1 MLKKLLDLKVIL
13 IILLV
18 LSWVAAGVFFYM
30 YKGDVDGQLAA
41 KDSEI
46 ATLNDSLTA
55 IGELVPAYTVGA
67 DVPSGKKIE
76 ETDLVQIDVPVSMA
90 TNLVQ
95 DMEELVGKHFRLN
108 MTAGSVL
115 TTDCV
120 YEEVITSD
128 MRYYDVVLDQL
139 PIGLKIGEYVDIRIK
154 YGTGADFVGIA
165 HRQVAEINGKVV
177 KLILS
182 EEDIHMY
189 SDMLIDNIV
198 YNESF
203 TSPKDLNGDGEL
215 NDNVEAVGS
224 ILYAVTYVEGGN
236 QDKSE
241 SFYAPST
248 LVQGIMAGDPN
259 LNERKLSETDL
270 VLRRK
275 MIEAGLGDA
284 ASRDT
289 ASKVR
294 DTIVQAITDGKN
306 EYDRRVE
313 KELEAAQRE
322 AEGY

>member
-1 MLKKLLDLKVIL
+1 MLKKLLNLKVIL
-13 IILLV
+13 IVLLV
-18 LSWVAAGVFFYM
+18 LSWVATGVFFYM
-30 YKGDVDGQLAA
+30 YKGDVDSQLAA

-46 ATLNDSLTA
+46 ASLNDSLTA

-139 PIGLKIGEYVDIRIK
+139 PIGLKVGEYVDIRIK
-154 YGTGADFVGIA
+154 FGTGADFVGIS
-165 HRQVAEINGKVV
+165 HRQVAEINGNVI

-198 YNESF
+198 YNETF
-203 TSPKDLNGDGEL
+203 ISPNDVNGDGQL
-215 NDNVEAVGS
+215 NDKIEAVGS
-224 ILYAVTYVEGGN
+224 IMYAITYVEGGN
-236 QDKSE
+236 QEKSDN
-241 SFYAPST
+241 FYAPSA

-259 LNERKLSETDL
+259 LTDRKLSETDL

-275 MIEAGLGDA
+275 LIEAGFGDGA
-284 ASRDT
+284 VRDT
-289 ASKVR
+289 AAKLR
-294 DTIVQAITDGKN
+294 DTITDAVKDGKQI
-306 EYDRRVE
+306 YDRRVE
-313 KELEAAQRE
+313 AELKAAEEA
-322 AEGY
+322 GM

>member
-1 MLKKLLDLKVIL
+1 MLKKLLNLKVIL
-13 IILLV
+13 IVLLI
-18 LSWVAAGVFFYM
+18 LSWVATGVFFYM
-30 YKGDVDGQLAA
+30 YKGDVDSQLAA

-46 ATLNDSLTA
+46 ASLNDSLTA

-128 MRYYDVVLDQL
+128 MRYYDVVLNQL
-139 PIGLKIGEYVDIRIK
+139 PIGLQVGEYVDIRIK
-154 YGTGADFVGIA
+154 YGTGADFVGIS
-165 HRQVAEINGKVV
+165 HRQVAQINGNVL

-203 TSPKDLNGDGEL
+203 TSPNDLNGDGNL
-215 NDNVEAVGS
+215 NDTIYPVGS
-224 ILYAVTYVEGGN
+224 ILYAVNYVEGGN
-236 QDKSE
+236 QEKAE

-259 LNERKLSETDL
+259 LGDRKLSETDL

-275 MIEAGLGDA
+275 LIEAGLGDA
-284 ASRDT
+284 ADRDT
-289 ASKVR
+289 AARVR
-294 DTIVQAITDGKN
+294 ETITSAIQVGQL
-306 EYDRRVE
+306 EYNKRVE
-313 KELEAAQRE
+313 AELRAAAEA
-322 AEGY
+322 GM

>member
-1 MLKKLLDLKVIL
+1 MLKKLLNLKVIL
-13 IILLV
+13 IVLLI
-18 LSWVAAGVFFYM
+18 LSWVATGVFFYM
-30 YKGDVDGQLAA
+30 YKGDVDSQLAA

-46 ATLNDSLTA
+46 ASLNDSLTA

-120 YEEVITSD
+120 YEEVITPD
-128 MRYYDVVLDQL
+128 MRYYDVIVDQL
-139 PIGLKIGEYVDIRIK
+139 PIGLQPGDFVDIRIK
-154 YGTGADFVGIA
+154 FGTGADFVGIS
-165 HRQVAEINGKVV
+165 HRQVAEINGNVL
-177 KLILS
+177 KLILT
-182 EEDIHMY
+182 EEDIHVY
-189 SDMLIDNIV
+189 SDMTVDNIV
-198 YNESF
+198 YNEAF
-203 TSPKDLNGDGEL
+203 TSPEDLDKDGKL
-215 NDNVEAVGS
+215 NDKIDAVGS
-224 ILYAVTYVEGGN
+224 IMYAVEYVEGGN
-236 QDKSE
+236 QEKASNY
-241 SFYAPST
+241 YAPSS

-259 LNERKLSETDL
+259 LSERKLSETDL

-284 ASRDT
+284 ASRNT

-294 DTIVQAITDGKN
+294 DVITNAVKEGKK
-306 EYDRRVE
+306 EYDKRVE
-313 KELEAAQRE
+313 AELKAAQE
-322 AEGY
+322 AGM

>member
-1 MLKKLLDLKVIL
+1 MLKKLLNLKVIL
-13 IILLV
+13 IVLLI
-18 LSWVAAGVFFYM
+18 LSWVATGVFFYM
-30 YKGDVDGQLAA
+30 YKGDVDSQLAA

-46 ATLNDSLTA
+46 ASLNDSLTA

-139 PIGLKIGEYVDIRIK
+139 PIGLQLGEYVDIRIK

-165 HRQVAEINGKVV
+165 HRQVAQINGNVI
-177 KLILS
+177 KLILT

-189 SDMLIDNIV
+189 SDMLMDNIV

-203 TSPKDLNGDGEL
+203 KSPLDLNDDGKL
-215 NDNVEAVGS
+215 NDTVDPVGS

-236 QDKSE
+236 QEKAS

-248 LVQGIMAGDPN
+248 LVQGIMSGDPN
-259 LNERKLSETDL
+259 IGERKLSETDL
-270 VLRRK
+270 VLRRRL
-275 MIEAGLGDA
+275 IEAGLGDA

-294 DTIVQAITDGKN
+294 ATITSAIKAGQQ
-306 EYDRRVE
+306 EYDKRVE
-313 KELEAAQRE
+313 AELKAAQE
-322 AEGY
+322 AGM